1 MTTDTVSRPLR
12 QGQAHKRAAILTAAR
27 ELFGAAG
34 VERTS
39 MDAVAQRAG
48 VSKRTV
54 YDYYGDKRGLL
65 LGTIEDAGEA
75 ALATLR
81 RLIAEHLGD
90 DADIRGSA
98 GLERA
103 LGAFAADLGTSLL
116 ASSDYRAVV
125 TLIAENEPLL
135 PELEDHPL
143 DAAHAHALTERIR
156 SLAAAG
162 LVDVDDPALAAEH
175 FVALTILRVLNEPP
189 SRRSDTRRIRQIMSD
204 GTRAFLRAYAARP
217 GESAAP
223 SGAIRPTMEDT
234 P

>member
-1 MTTDTVSRPLR
+1 MTTEAASRPLR
-12 QGQAHKRAAILTAAR
+12 QGQAHKRSAILAAAR

-81 RLIAEHLGD
+81 RLLAEHLGD
-90 DADIRGSA
+90 DADIRSA
-98 GLERA
+98 ADLERA

-116 ASSDYRAVV
+116 ASSGYRAVV

-143 DAAHAHALTERIR
+143 DAAHAQALADRIGR
-156 SLAAAG
+156 LAAAG
-162 LVDVDDPALAAEH
+162 LLDVDDPALAAEH

-204 GTRAFLRAYAARP
+204 GTRAFLRAYGARP
-217 GESAAP
+217 GESEAP
-223 SGAIRPTMEDT
+223 SGAIRPTMGDT